1 MTNPNEP
8 TPPADQE
15 ITWGGPQQQ
24 APRKRWSGKKTA
36 AAVAIAVGVATA
48 GGVAIY
54 AASDSTASAQQG
66 PGGGGPG
73 MGRGGGMRGGSGGG
87 FGGGVMDALHGTFTV
102 SDGNGGYKTAVMQT
116 GEVTAIT
123 DTSLTAKSTDGYT
136 KVYTLDAG
144 TTFGDG
150 TKADVKTGDTV
161 MVVATPNG
169 DSATANSV
177 LDRAQLPQGP
187 PN

>member
-1 MTNPNEP
+1 MTNPSEP

-36 AAVAIAVGVATA
+36 AAVAIAVGVAAA

-54 AASDSTASAQQG
+54 AASDSAASAQQQ
-66 PGGGGPG
+66 GPG
-73 MGRGGGMRGGSGGG
+73 MGDGGRGGGGMRGG

-116 GEVTAIT
+116 GAVTAVT

-136 KVYTLDAG
+136 KVYTLDTA

-161 MVVATPNG
+161 TVVATPNG

-177 LDRAQLPQGP
+177 LDRAQMPQGP
-187 PN
+187 PAN